1 MPVSLSHVPSS
12 SQLSPSTSAS
22 TRAAVKG
29 TVPGTRS
36 ASSASTYPAPSLSC
50 QVLPISGQFSQQQS
64 PLALAKQHLHRDLQA
79 TLLLSASTVY
89 LCLSLASRQRQ
100 RLFGPG
106 HRVQQST
113 RQCATT
119 ATCLPGQHPHLCFLP
134 LWSWTVTTG
143 LDQPS
148 PSTIC
153 SVYVV
158 ECKAVWLIGQPVET

>member
-1 MPVSLSHVPSS
+1 MPAPELQS
-12 SQLSPSTSAS
+12 
-22 TRAAVKG
+22 KG
-29 TVPGTRS
+29 PS

-64 PLALAKQHLHRDLQA
+64 PLAPAKQHLHRDLQA
-79 TLLLSASTVY
+79 IYTASVSIYCLPVSIIGFKATATAVRARPPCSTVY
-89 LCLSLASRQRQ
+89 K
-100 RLFGPG
+100 
-106 HRVQQST
+106 
-113 RQCATT
+113 CATT

-134 LWSWTVTTG
+134 LWSWTVTTATG

-158 ECKAVWLIGQPVET
+158 ECKAVWLIGQPLVET